1 MTLRAPLLTR
11 GLLVAA
17 ALCVVAAF
25 ALAVL
30 YPTMMRLD
38 RFIETL
44 DHGVLLRLQDG
55 VRDALGDWAWQNVF
69 VAVLVRPAWLLP
81 LSLAI
86 IFAGLAVSISTAK
99 GLPGAPR
106 WKN

>member
-1 MTLRAPLLTR
+1 MTARTPILTR
-11 GLLVAA
+11 SLLVAA

-30 YPTMMRLD
+30 FSPSMRLD
-38 RFIETL
+38 RFIATM
-44 DHGVLLRLQDG
+44 DAGALLRMQDW
-55 VRDALGDWAWQNVF
+55 VREAWGDWAWQNVF

-86 IFAGLAVSISTAK
+86 IFTGLAVSFHTAR
-99 GLPGAPR
+99 GLPGPTSAKR
-106 WKN
+106 

>member
-1 MTLRAPLLTR
+1 MTRRTPILTR

-30 YPTMMRLD
+30 YSPTMRLE
-38 RFIETL
+38 RFIAMI
-44 DHGVLLRLQDG
+44 DGGALLRMQG
-55 VRDALGDWAWQNVF
+55 WVRDALGDWAWQNVV

-81 LSLAI
+81 LSLAF
-86 IFAGLAVSISTAK
+86 IFTGLAVSFRTARGVPGSTSPK
-99 GLPGAPR
+99 H
-106 WKN
+106 

>member
-1 MTLRAPLLTR
+1 MTARPPILSRS
-11 GLLVAA
+11 LLVAA

-30 YPTMMRLD
+30 YSPTMRLD
-38 RFIETL
+38 RFIATM
-44 DHGVLLRLQDG
+44 DVGALLRMQDW
-55 VRDALGDWAWQNVF
+55 VREALGDWAWQNLF

-86 IFAGLAVSISTAK
+86 VLTGLAVSLHGARGLPGSTAK
-99 GLPGAPR
+99 R
-106 WKN
+106 